1 MVAYFPYLLLLLIT
15 IVGLTMLANKL
26 KIAYPILL
34 VFGGLALSLMPKLP
48 HIAIDPNWVL
58 LIFLPP
64 LLYADSWALSLKE
77 LWKWRR
83 IIFSFAFIVVFIT
96 AAAVAWMANM
106 VLPGFSLALGFLFG
120 GVVGSTDVVSVSAI
134 LKFVKV
140 PHRLSTIL
148 ENESLLND
156 ASSLIV
162 FRFAALV
169 VTTGQFVW
177 YQMAGGFLWVV
188 IGGVAVGL
196 AVAYLIRLVHKV
208 FPTDANMD
216 IILTFISPYI
226 IYMIANALEASGVL
240 AVVAGGAYL
249 SHFRYEIFP
258 AATLNKAMAV
268 WDNIVFILNGL
279 AFSLIGLSLPEILSS
294 IEQGGMELTTATYYG
309 LLMAGVIIG
318 VRILCAYGAVLIT
331 QIMKR
336 FIPVADGRRYNNV
349 RIPLILGWAG
359 MRGVLSLAVALSIPL
374 TLDDGSPF
382 PHRHLILYM
391 TFIVILVTLVVQ
403 GLTLPFLIKR
413 VTFPNYDDH
422 IPDAEA
428 ETFVRKELARIA
440 LKYMDNHYKDEVAH
454 SFLLQNQKDIW
465 QFQLD
470 TPQCSASPEVREK
483 YIAILRCQ
491 REHLQQLNRNP
502 RLNEQL
508 LRSFERQIDLEEEK
522 WENQTN

>member
-96 AAAVAWMANM
+96 AAAVAWVANM

-196 AVAYLIRLVHKV
+196 AVAYLLRLVHKL

-226 IYMIANALEASGVL
+226 MYMIANALEASGVL

-249 SHFRYEIFP
+249 NQFRNEIFP
-258 AATLNKAMAV
+258 AATRNKAMAV

-294 IEQGGMELTTATYYG
+294 IRQEGMELTTATYYG

-336 FIPVADGRRYNNV
+336 FIPVADGRRYNNI

-391 TFIVILVTLVVQ
+391 TFIVI
-403 GLTLPFLIKR
+403 PFLIR
-413 VTFPNYDDH
+413 QVTFPNYDDH

-428 ETFVRKELARIA
+428 ETYVRKELARIA

>member
-96 AAAVAWMANM
+96 AAAVAWVANM

-162 FRFAALV
+162 FRFALV

-196 AVAYLIRLVHKV
+196 AVAYLLRLVHKL

-226 IYMIANALEASGVL
+226 MYMIANALEASGVL

-249 SHFRYEIFP
+249 NQFRNEIFP
-258 AATLNKAMAV
+258 AATRNKGMAV

-294 IEQGGMELTTATYYG
+294 IRQEGMELTTATYYG

-336 FIPVADGRRYNNV
+336 FIPVADGRRYNNI

-428 ETFVRKELARIA
+428 ETYVRKELAGIA

>member
-1 MVAYFPYLLLLLIT
+1 V
-15 IVGLTMLANKL
+15 
-26 KIAYPILL
+26 
-34 VFGGLALSLMPKLP
+34 
-48 HIAIDPNWVL
+48 
-58 LIFLPP
+58 
-64 LLYADSWALSLKE
+64 
-77 LWKWRR
+77 
-83 IIFSFAFIVVFIT
+83 
-96 AAAVAWMANM
+96 
-106 VLPGFSLALGFLFG
+106 
-120 GVVGSTDVVSVSAI
+120 GVV
-134 LKFVKV
+134 
-140 PHRLSTIL
+140 
-148 ENESLLND
+148 
-156 ASSLIV
+156 
-162 FRFAALV
+162 
-169 VTTGQFVW
+169 
-177 YQMAGGFLWVV
+177 
-188 IGGVAVGL
+188 AVCG
-196 AVAYLIRLVHKV
+196 AVAYLLRLVHKL

-226 IYMIANALEASGVL
+226 MYMIANALEASGVL

-249 SHFRYEIFP
+249 NHFRNEIFP
-258 AATLNKAMAV
+258 AATRNKGMAV
-268 WDNIVFILNGL
+268 WGNIVFILNGL

-294 IEQGGMELTTATYYG
+294 IRQEGMELTTATYYG

-336 FIPVADGRRYNNV
+336 FIPVADGRRYNNI

-428 ETFVRKELARIA
+428 ETFVRKELAGIA

>member
-1 MVAYFPYLLLLLIT
+1 M
-15 IVGLTMLANKL
+15 
-26 KIAYPILL
+26 
-34 VFGGLALSLMPKLP
+34 
-48 HIAIDPNWVL
+48 
-58 LIFLPP
+58 
-64 LLYADSWALSLKE
+64 
-77 LWKWRR
+77 
-83 IIFSFAFIVVFIT
+83 
-96 AAAVAWMANM
+96 
-106 VLPGFSLALGFLFG
+106 
-120 GVVGSTDVVSVSAI
+120 
-134 LKFVKV
+134 
-140 PHRLSTIL
+140 
-148 ENESLLND
+148 
-156 ASSLIV
+156 
-162 FRFAALV
+162 
-169 VTTGQFVW
+169 
-177 YQMAGGFLWVV
+177 
-188 IGGVAVGL
+188 AVGL
-196 AVAYLIRLVHKV
+196 AVAYLLRLVHKL

-226 IYMIANALEASGVL
+226 MYMIANALEASGVL

-249 SHFRYEIFP
+249 NHFRNEIFP
-258 AATLNKAMAV
+258 AATRNKAMAV

-294 IEQGGMELTTATYYG
+294 IRQEGMELTTATYYG

-336 FIPVADGRRYNNV
+336 FIPVADGRRYNNI

-428 ETFVRKELARIA
+428 ETYVRKELARIA
-440 LKYMDNHYKDEVAH
+440 LKYMDNHYKDEIAQ

-470 TPQCSASPEVREK
+470 TPQCSATPEVREK

>member
-15 IVGLTMLANKL
+15 IVGLTMLANRL
-26 KIAYPILL
+26 RIAYPILL
-34 VFGGLALSLMPKLP
+34 VFGGLGLSLMPKLP

-77 LWKWRR
+77 LWRWRR

-96 AAAVAWMANM
+96 SATVAWVANM

-120 GVVGSTDVVSVSAI
+120 GVIGSTDVVSVSAI

-196 AVAYLIRLVHKV
+196 AVAYLLRLIHKL

-226 IYMIANALEASGVL
+226 MYMIANALDASGVL

-249 SHFRYEIFP
+249 NHFRNEIFP
-258 AATLNKAMAV
+258 AATRNKAMAV

-294 IEQGGMELTTATYYG
+294 IEQEGMELTTATYYG

-318 VRILCAYGAVLIT
+318 VRILCAYGAVLTT

-422 IPDAEA
+422 IPEAEA
-428 ETFVRKELARIA
+428 ETYVRKELARIA
-440 LKYMDNHYKDEVAH
+440 LNYMESHYKDEIAH

-470 TPQCSASPEVREK
+470 TPQCSITPEVREK
-483 YIAILRCQ
+483 YIAILHCQ
-491 REHLQQLNRNP
+491 REYLQQLNRNP

>member
-96 AAAVAWMANM
+96 AAAVAWVANM

-177 YQMAGGFLWVV
+177 YQMVGGFLWVV
-188 IGGVAVGL
+188 IGGV
-196 AVAYLIRLVHKV
+196 HKL

-226 IYMIANALEASGVL
+226 MYMIANALEASGVL

-249 SHFRYEIFP
+249 NHFRNEIFP
-258 AATLNKAMAV
+258 AATRNKAMAV

-294 IEQGGMELTTATYYG
+294 IRQEGMELTTATYYG

-336 FIPVADGRRYNNV
+336 FIPVADGRRYNNI

-428 ETFVRKELARIA
+428 ETYVRKELARIA
-440 LKYMDNHYKDEVAH
+440 LNYMESHYKDEIAQ